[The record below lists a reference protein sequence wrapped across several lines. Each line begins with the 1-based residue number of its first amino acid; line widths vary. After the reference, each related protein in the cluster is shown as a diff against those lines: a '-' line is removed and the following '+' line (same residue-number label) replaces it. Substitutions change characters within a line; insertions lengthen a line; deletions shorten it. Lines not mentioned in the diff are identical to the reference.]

1 MSMLQNLLFWV
12 LGSIN
17 CMEVADGL
25 AEMSQYLEKVL
36 NVLYWHANVRL
47 HTKNKKWH
55 HLIHLFQM
63 QLRV

>member
-1 MSMLQNLLFWV
+1 MLQNLLLWV

-25 AEMSQYLEKVL
+25 AVREMSQYLEKVL

-47 HTKNKKWH
+47 DTKNKKRH